1 MKPPFSNKRFP
12 PFQGTDIHT
21 YIHTYMHTCF
31 IYLEPYTIKKESY
44 EVMKPTPPPPLSL
57 SLSLPLLPYS
67 SLPNEQTMN

>member
-44 EVMKPTPPPPLSL
+44 EAPEERRRKKKKESYEEEERKL
-57 SLSLPLLPYS
+57 
-67 SLPNEQTMN
+67 